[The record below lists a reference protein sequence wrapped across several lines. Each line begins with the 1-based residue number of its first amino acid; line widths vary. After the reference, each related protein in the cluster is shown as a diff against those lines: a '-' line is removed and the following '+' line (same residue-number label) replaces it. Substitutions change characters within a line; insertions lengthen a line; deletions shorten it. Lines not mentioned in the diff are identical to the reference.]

1 MNESTGEATGCGA
14 GAGPGRRSRSTGG
27 AHRPPDRTGFFLEEG
42 PPGTGPDWVFFGG
55 GSRPHRTTPGFFR
68 GGSGREELLLES
80 QEVQELSA
88 GAAASQVVLNMS
100 SEDQSE

>member
-14 GAGPGRRSRSTGG
+14 GAGPGRPGVPTG
-27 AHRPPDRTGFFLEEG
+27 HRTGLGFFFEEG